1 MNKIIVGTT
10 EIEVNS
16 LRPYAYVNGKQD
28 KFLKIEV
35 SAEVADFET
44 LREILEDTEENIQ
57 YYEDEKLICT
67 YVGYGKFEA
76 KYIDGVY
83 TVEMHKNGIVEQ
95 MSALLVANEKLNTA
109 NATLQETA
117 NSLTE
122 QNYILAEQNIM
133 LSSTLSEVLE
143 SIIPGF
149 LAEVIGMVGEL
160 EARVATLET
169 VTGETV
175 SE

>member
-1 MNKIIVGTT
+1 MKRIVVGTT
-10 EIEVNS
+10 EIEVIKANAFVYEYG
-16 LRPYAYVNGKQD
+16 RGEKVV
-28 KFLKIEV
+28 II
-35 SAEVADFET
+35 EVADGVVSFDDMKNLLDGNKEP
-44 LREILEDTEENIQ
+44 IQ
-57 YYEDEKLICT
+57 YFDDDTLICE
-67 YVGYGKFEA
+67 YVGYEKFEGTYA
-76 KYIDGVY
+76 NGVY
-83 TVEMHKNGIVEQ
+83 KIELHKAGVSEQ
-95 MSALLVANEKLNTA
+95 MAALLTANEKLNTA

-143 SIIPGF
+143 NIIPGF

-160 EARVATLET
+160 EARVSTLET